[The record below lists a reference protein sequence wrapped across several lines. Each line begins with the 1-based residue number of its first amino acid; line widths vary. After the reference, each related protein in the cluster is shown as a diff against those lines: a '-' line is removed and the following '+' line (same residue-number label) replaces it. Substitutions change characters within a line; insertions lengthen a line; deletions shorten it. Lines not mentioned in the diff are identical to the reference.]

1 MSTKNLETLTTA
13 PIPHPTKLAIWLADA
28 IFSEHR
34 KTDGTCNVSDSAL
47 NQIARYLPANVE
59 PLFWKS
65 LNRKRNAAEIAAA
78 QRKADQERALSKL
91 IGTAILK
98 RRKLRALCRS
108 KIVNLFDTITQIL
121 EKHRED
127 DFTLA
132 NDPRKLAQYI
142 TMIEKRHFG
151 NLPPN
156 QGRYEGKAYHDLL
169 PLYTCS
175 GELEAGSL
183 HYHQARQER
192 PYWHVGRDGGGQPEI
207 RFRVNPLL
215 TVRACKLVCRIGSQE
230 RNGGHIHINCQKNTE
245 IGTRVYAAFRTHL
258 VWFRY
263 LANASRRNGRWSS
276 VANTP
281 AHFTEA
287 RRIKGAAISCNTWQR
302 TGTVEIRIW
311 GTTSK
316 PAEWAFRTRLM
327 QSMAQ
332 MSETVEHLNPPP
344 IHREVCIE
352 AFMSYACWAVVND
365 PQTLREL
372 LNAFRKK
379 TRGTRDRI
387 GAQMAGQLVAGF
399 DASELVLRGYRRRA
413 TITENTNAEITV
425 AT

>member
-65 LNRKRNAAEIAAA
+65 LNRKRAAAEIAAA

-108 KIVNLFDTITQIL
+108 KFVNLFDTITQIL

-142 TMIEKRHFG
+142 TLLEKRHFG

-156 QGRYEGKAYHDLL
+156 KGKYAGKDYGQTL
-169 PLYTCS
+169 PLYACS
-175 GELEAGSL
+175 GELEAASL
-183 HYHQARQER
+183 RHNYSRAIRTEKAF
-192 PYWHVGRDGGGQPEI
+192 WNVGRDGGGQPEI
-207 RFRVNPLL
+207 RFQIHP
-215 TVRACKLVCRIGSQE
+215 TMTKKACALVSNIGSQS
-230 RNGGHIHINCQKNTE
+230 RNGGHIHLNCRKDE
-245 IGTRVYAAFRTHL
+245 AIGARVFNALRTNL
-258 VWFRY
+258 VWMRY
-263 LANASRRNGRWSS
+263 IASHARRSGRWSN

-281 AHFTEA
+281 TVFSDAK
-287 RRIKGAAISCNTWQR
+287 RIKAAAISANTWSQ
-302 TGTVEIRIW
+302 TGTVEMRIW
-311 GTTSK
+311 GTTAK
-316 PAEWAFRTRLM
+316 PEEWAFRAALM
-327 QSMAQ
+327 QSLAR
-332 MSETVEHLNPPP
+332 MSETEIMIPTPFS
-344 IHREVCIE
+344 REYGSQIFL
-352 AFMSYACWAVVND
+352 AFAQWAAQNG
-365 PQTLREL
+365 PQTLRETL
-372 LNAFRKK
+372 HRLRKK
-379 TRGTRDRI
+379 GRTTSDRI
-387 GAQMAGQLVAGF
+387 GAEVCRELVAAF
-399 DASELVLRGYRRRA
+399 DASDIRLTGYRRRTA
-413 TITENTNAEITV
+413 TITPQA
-425 AT
+425 